1 MVYNRHEKMKKIFA
15 VLMVL
20 VLASGMAFAQDTP
33 TATIQT
39 DGIILYAGVDN
50 PVTVSA
56 SGHDAKDLNLVVEKG
71 EGTITKGDVEGKYM
85 VRPMGGQKEIVL
97 RLEYNGKVQLTR
109 GLLVRPIPDPELMF
123 LGKRNGE
130 SIRRK
135 DVKAGIPVIV
145 MKNPDFHLNV
155 DTNSMKFIQMTVACG
170 TREEVTLSNKMPNEV
185 EDVCKAADGSKFHIS
200 ALVQMPDGF
209 VRTLTASFPLIGYPE
224 GGPVIYQPVLDDKGE
239 PVYDKNGNLV
249 EKAFISMEGLDYYR
263 PRILID
269 EIPNGSIIR
278 KKDITTDSHCGGLD
292 WKINSHTT
300 EMGVALPPS
309 HNPEIKGDCVTILDI
324 NVIVGSGKVDLGW
337 TGEFNEE
344 AVDMIRKATRGS
356 KLIVEA
362 RVLINGTTMMDLYTF
377 YTLK

>member
-39 DGIILYAGVDN
+39 DGRILYAGVDN

-56 SGHDAKDLNLVVEKG
+56 SGHDAKDLKLVVEKG

-97 RLEYNGKVQLTR
+97 RLEYDGKVQITKW
-109 GLLVRPIPDPELMF
+109 LLVRPIPDPELMF

-249 EKAFISMEGLDYYR
+249 ENVFISMEGIEYYA
-263 PRILID
+263 PHLLID
-269 EIPNGSIIR
+269 DVSNGSTIYR
-278 KKDITTDSHCGGLD
+278 NDIGTFSSVSLHSNVERFTYSYGKTDRRY
-292 WKINSHTT
+292 
-300 EMGVALPPS
+300 V
-309 HNPEIKGDCVTILDI
+309 KGDVVHLMSAKAIIGPKEVTL
-324 NVIVGSGKVDLGW
+324 GKFGQLTD
-337 TGEFNEE
+337 E
-344 AVDMIRKATRGS
+344 AVKMIHKAKKGDR
-356 KLIVEA
+356 LILVA
-362 RVLINGTTMMDLYTF
+362 HVLMNGTTEMDLYTF